1 MIILVS
7 NFVLLLSDFWLFKFY
22 LCFILLYCYVECVVF
37 ERDVK
42 RFDSYIIDNV
52 FVCML
57 NFCDMVENYNKNGK
71 FK

>member
-37 ERDVK
+37 GGDVK